1 MCKLLSVT
9 NRKLCREPFS
19 ERIEKVAKSGVD
31 GVILREKD
39 LSEAEYVELAKEVL
53 SICRREKVA
62 CILHSFPRV
71 AEELGADGL
80 HLPLPVLRGLTEEE
94 RQRFSCL
101 GASCHSLGDVLEAA
115 KLGCSYVTLGHIFAT
130 SCKPGL
136 PPRGVELLRE
146 VCAASPLPVYAIGG
160 IGEDNISQVIEAG
173 AAGACLMSGLMVC
186 DDPAEAVKALRRRAL
201 EG

>member
-1 MCKLLSVT
+1 M
-9 NRKLCREPFS
+9 

-39 LSEAEYVELAKEVL
+39 LSEAEYFELAKEVL
-53 SICRREKVA
+53 SICRRGKVP
-62 CILHSFPRV
+62 CILHSFPGA

-80 HLPLPVLRGLTEEE
+80 HLPLPVLRGMAEEE
-94 RQRFSCL
+94 RKRFSCL
-101 GASCHSLGDVLEAA
+101 GASCHSLADVLEAA
-115 KLGCSYVTLGHIFAT
+115 ELGCSYVTLGHIFAT

-146 VCAASPLPVYAIGG
+146 VCKASSLPVYAIGG
-160 IGEDNISQVIEAG
+160 IGKDNISRVLKAG
-173 AAGACLMSGLMVC
+173 AAGGCLMSGLMVC
-186 DDPAEAVKALRRRAL
+186 PDPAEEVKALRRRAL